1 VVVDASFVFRLC
13 PSVREPAREGCP
25 GEGCVVARSA
35 LEERRDTQHTLYAVA
50 VEAASAED
58 FSLIEL
64 YSGTAGRSDSGRF
77 GGAGFDLDIDACAKR
92 AFDLV
97 VASLLLLVL
106 SPMLLVV
113 ALLVQTTPG
122 PVIFRQVRCGRG
134 GRPFVCY
141 KFRTM
146 VSDAHERL
154 QRDPHLRAAFA
165 AGWKLHNDPRVT
177 PVGRWMRKLSIDEV
191 PQLVNVVRGEMS
203 LVGPRPVQP
212 DEFEQQY
219 GPRGHVVFSI
229 RPGITGLWQVSGR
242 SAVDYSDRVALD
254 LEYVQRRG
262 FWYDLGL
269 ILKTI
274 PAVIRGRGA
283 V

>member
-1 VVVDASFVFRLC
+1 M
-13 PSVREPAREGCP
+13 
-25 GEGCVVARSA
+25 VARSA
-35 LEERRDTQHTLYAVA
+35 LEDRRDTQHTLYAVA

-177 PVGRWMRKLSIDEV
+177 PVGRWLRKLSVDEV

-203 LVGPRPVQP
+203 LVGPRPVQEP
-212 DEFEQQY
+212 ELAEVY
-219 GPRGHVVFSI
+219 GALAETVTSVK
-229 RPGITGLWQVSGR
+229 PGLTGLWQVSGR
-242 SAVDYSDRVALD
+242 SRLTYDERLKLDVA
-254 LEYVQRRG
+254 YVRHRS
-262 FWYDLGL
+262 FWYDVKL
-269 ILKTI
+269 ILKTV
-274 PAVIRGRGA
+274 PAVLRREGA